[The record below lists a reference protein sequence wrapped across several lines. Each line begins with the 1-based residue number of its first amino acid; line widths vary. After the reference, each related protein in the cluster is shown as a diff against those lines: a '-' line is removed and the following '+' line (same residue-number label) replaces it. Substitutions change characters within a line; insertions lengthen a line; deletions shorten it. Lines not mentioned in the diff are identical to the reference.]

1 MSIER
6 AGTDEGSFCEVFA
19 MLLELAREGAYARL
33 NHDKLALDTYAVL
46 THGMTF
52 IARDEDGAGVGL
64 LGLVEESFYYSDTS
78 YLASKWLWIAKD
90 HRGASGLR
98 PGPVLAGLLEAAKA
112 EAETRAEMLF
122 VTIDNPD
129 RNAKRAGRARID
141 ATILG
146 FVPHGYIIKLR

>member
-1 MSIER
+1 MNIER
-6 AGTDEGSFCEVFA
+6 AAIDEGSFRDVFT

-33 NHDKLALDTYAVL
+33 NHEKLALDTYAVL

-52 IARDEDGAGVGL
+52 IARDEDGSPIGL

-78 YLASKWLWIAKD
+78 YLSSKWLWIAKD

-98 PGPVLAGLLEAAKA
+98 PGPILSGLLEAAKA

-122 VTIDNPD
+122 VTIDNPG

-141 ATILG
+141 ATVIG
-146 FVPHGYIIKLR
+146 YVPQAYIMRLR